1 MYIQTCKTFKK
12 HFKQTV
18 KVKFKNMTQEQRDWG
33 KVISIA
39 IVAAVLLIGALSSC
53 TPYLY
58 KSNQIKVTHVLAL
71 TETGDTVKV
80 AIRDIQ
86 PTQVYNVVGY
96 DFVRGYM
103 NPYYDPWRQYHIYD
117 NKYRYYGNHM
127 NTNSFNSTP
136 NWKAPSVIS
145 NQNTGGINTTGGSGA
160 PIAVNPVTATGGKK
174 KNN

>member
-1 MYIQTCKTFKK
+1 
-12 HFKQTV
+12 
-18 KVKFKNMTQEQRDWG
+18 MTDKQRDNG
-33 KVISIA
+33 RIIA
-39 IVAAVLLIGALSSC
+39 ILTLLGILLGAMLSGC

-58 KSNQIKVTHVLAL
+58 KSNQIKVTHVLAV
-71 TETGDTVKV
+71 TELGDTVKI
-80 AIRDIQ
+80 AMRDIQ

-127 NTNSFNSTP
+127 NTNNFNSTP

-145 NQNTGGINTTGGSGA
+145 NQSIGGTNTTGGAGA
-160 PIAVNPVTATGGKK
+160 PVATNPVTSSGGGKK
-174 KNN
+174 NN